1 LSTIG
6 TGLEEREAFAVMDT
20 AVALGITIFDTA
32 DGYAGGRSE
41 EIIGAWLVRGGAAT
55 VSTKVG
61 VAGGTRHGRNLAPER
76 ILEHAETSRRRLGLP
91 TLPMYMV
98 HAPDPER
105 PVADSLRAFDQ
116 LHRDGV
122 IQSLGICNVDVTIL
136 EEWLDTADRLGA
148 IPVSWVQNEYSLIV
162 RRDETAVLGFCQDHG
177 LAYTAYSPLC
187 GGILAGRY
195 RRGEP
200 PPVNSRIAVL
210 KDQYGPRLTDDV
222 YAGLD
227 ALADFAGARGVSMAA
242 VALAWLM
249 TAPTV
254 VTPLVA
260 PRTPDQFDSVVQA
273 AGLALS
279 ADERRELSGLFPG

>member
-1 LSTIG
+1 VTLPDPSGAALFTDRRIGPTASGRAILGCASFGGIGSTLSTIG

-177 LAYTAYSPLC
+177 PPTRPIVRCVAAFLPGAT
-187 GGILAGRY
+187 GVGN
-195 RRGEP
+195 RR
-200 PPVNSRIAVL
+200 R
-210 KDQYGPRLTDDV
+210 
-222 YAGLD
+222 
-227 ALADFAGARGVSMAA
+227 
-242 VALAWLM
+242 
-249 TAPTV
+249 
-254 VTPLVA
+254 
-260 PRTPDQFDSVVQA
+260 
-273 AGLALS
+273 
-279 ADERRELSGLFPG
+279 